1 MHNHY
6 LAAGHSN
13 TNDISSSYKQLLF
26 IYIMHKPLP
35 SLDTLYAFEA
45 AARLGSFKQAAAEL
59 SVTATAISHRIR
71 ALETQIGQR
80 LFVREVRS
88 IRLTAEGE
96 MLFAAVSSS
105 LITITNAVERIRQPA
120 RHTVTLSV
128 TPEFAA
134 QWLVPK
140 LAAFQTAYPNIDL
153 HVHTSYEAVNLHA
166 GTVDLAIRYGRGN
179 QLDIQ
184 ATALFQ
190 DYFVPIASPTC
201 CIGLDQDV
209 AKWPLIH
216 MDWHSP
222 SYEAVTWQA
231 WAKAAALP
239 PLHLHSG
246 IRYSNGSHALQAA
259 IAGHGVALLSLPL
272 VEEELKQDLLRIA
285 AKPLLPGRYYYLCC
299 STQRPLSA
307 AAEKVSNWLSA
318 TAASKSCHHAANP

>member
-1 MHNHY
+1 
-6 LAAGHSN
+6 
-13 TNDISSSYKQLLF
+13 
-26 IYIMHKPLP
+26 MHKPLP
-35 SLDTLYAFEA
+35 SLDSLYAFEA
-45 AARLGSFKQAAAEL
+45 AARLGSFKQAATEL
-59 SVTATAISHRIR
+59 SVTATAVSHRIR
-71 ALETQIGQR
+71 ALETQLGQR
-80 LFVREVRS
+80 LFVREVRT

-105 LITITNAVERIRQPA
+105 LATITNAVQRIRQPA

-140 LAAFQTAYPNIDL
+140 LAVFQTACPDIDL
-153 HVHTSYEAVNLHA
+153 HVHTSYQAVNLHA

-179 QLDIQ
+179 QPGIQ

-190 DYFVPIASPTC
+190 DYFAPVASPTC
-201 CIGLDQDV
+201 CIGLDKDMT
-209 AKWPLIH
+209 KWPLIH
-216 MDWHSP
+216 IDWHSP
-222 SYEAVTWQA
+222 SYEAVTWNA

-246 IRYSNGSHALQAA
+246 IRYSDGSHALQAA

-272 VEEELKQDLLRIA
+272 VAEELKQDLLRIA
-285 AKPLLPGRYYYLCC
+285 AEPPLAGRHYYLCC

-307 AAEKVSNWLSA
+307 AAEKVSSWLSA
-318 TAASKSCHHAANP
+318 ATIPERRHGAANP